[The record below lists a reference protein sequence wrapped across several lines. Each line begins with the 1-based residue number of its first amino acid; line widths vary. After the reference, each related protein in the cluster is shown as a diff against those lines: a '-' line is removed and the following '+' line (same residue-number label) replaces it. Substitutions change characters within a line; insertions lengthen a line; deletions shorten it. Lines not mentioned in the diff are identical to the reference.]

1 MPEESK
7 LTRSSLDSMIPSN
20 AKTAKPQESQE
31 RKKLAPVV
39 KGKVSKQKKSVG
51 QKFKEAFLGDTT
63 KSVSEYLL
71 YDILVPTLK
80 NMLSE
85 MISGGTD
92 MFLFGERRRGSSP
105 PRNRA
110 FSSYD
115 KYYQS
120 SANDKA
126 EPNRNA
132 KVQHDF
138 DDIVF
143 DSRGEAEAVLSSL
156 VDLTI
161 EYGQAS
167 VMNFYD
173 LSGVPSSYVDDG
185 FGWSNLRSAYTDRIR
200 NGYVIR
206 FPSVKSL

>member
-7 LTRSSLDSMIPSN
+7 ITRSSLDNMIPSN
-20 AKTAKPQESQE
+20 AKTVKPQEPKE
-31 RKKLAPVV
+31 RQKLAPVV
-39 KGKVSKQKKSVG
+39 KGKVTKQKKSVG

-63 KSVSEYLL
+63 KSVSEYIV
-71 YDILVPTLK
+71 YDILVPTVK

-85 MISGGTD
+85 MVGGGLD
-92 MFLFGERRRGSSP
+92 MFLFGERRRGSGP
-105 PRNRA
+105 PRNRS

-120 SANDKA
+120 SVNERA
-126 EPNRNA
+126 EPNRVV

-143 DSRGEAEAVLSSL
+143 DSRGEAEAVLSYL

-161 EYGQAS
+161 EYGRAS
-167 VMNFYD
+167 VMDFYD
-173 LSGVPSSYVDDG
+173 LSGVAASYTDDG
-185 FGWSNLRSAYTDRIR
+185 FGWTNLRSAYTDRIR

-206 FPSVKSL
+206 FPTVKSL